1 MGRSRRSAPS
11 PQRRASPSSAS
22 KRQAPPPARTASAQA
37 PAHASQSSSGGMMS
51 GLMGTVAQG
60 MAFGTGSAM
69 AHRAVGAVANSFG
82 GSDNSSEGPAVVNE
96 QASQQSDNSANACS
110 PDQNAFLQCLNANVN
125 DISSCQFY
133 LDKFNQCKQQSAY
146 M

>member
-11 PQRRASPSSAS
+11 PQRRASPSSPS
-22 KRQAPPPARTASAQA
+22 RRQQAQPPARTASAQP

-69 AHRAVGAVANSFG
+69 AHRAVGAVANSIG
-82 GSDNSSEGPAVVNE
+82 GSDSNEAPVSVNE
-96 QASQQSDNSANACS
+96 QTQQCDNSVNVCVS
-110 PDQNAFLQCLNANVN
+110 HQKEFLECLNAHVN
-125 DISSCQFY
+125 DISSCQFQ
-133 LDKFNQCKQQSAY
+133 LDKYNQCKQQSTY